1 MPRPC
6 KCRLVS
12 AGPPVSGFKPAGVPG
27 CDLES
32 IELRLDELEAL
43 RLADLEGLY
52 YDAAAKRMGI
62 SRPTFGRLVESARHK
77 IACALFQSKMLV
89 FKGGSVVMGKMRK
102 FACSG
107 CGGRFE
113 APQGTGR
120 PRACPKCEGHN
131 FHRVAEKRGRG
142 SKACGAAAADVADSG
157 RGHCRRRRAG
167 WSKLERPSAGTP
179 AKPAAE
185 ETKTSRKEN
194 S

>member
-1 MPRPC
+1 
-6 KCRLVS
+6 
-12 AGPPVSGFKPAGVPG
+12 VSGFKPAGVPG

-89 FKGGSVVMGKMRK
+89 FKGGSVVMSKMRK

-113 APQGTGR
+113 AAHGTGR
-120 PRACPKCEGHN
+120 PRACPKCAGHD

-142 SKACGAAAADVADSG
+142 GKACGAGAVDVVESG
-157 RGHCRRRRAG
+157 RGRCRRRRAG
-167 WSKLERPSAGTP
+167 WPKLEQPSAGKS
-179 AKPAAE
+179 AESAANK
-185 ETKTSRKEN
+185 TKTSRKEN
-194 S
+194 A